1 MKIITTS
8 TRYRVTVITRRDREN
23 PFQMEIRDR
32 LTGDEH
38 REAIRDLTIR
48 QRAEAYKRAAAREAE
63 LNGGTA
69 TTGPVSWAEARTKGE
84 ATIAAEKRTGTA
96 MAYRKGLDALER
108 YAEDALTCRPG
119 PDGKRLQFLEQVTA
133 VLARGFPGWRK
144 AHGLTRNRKRVITV
158 REATINRDLAQ
169 LHAFWGEY
177 LVKLG
182 IATANPWH
190 GINFMRG
197 FARQPVRLTYEQR
210 AALLKEVEDLG
221 LKFHA
226 ACALAAETGPRVG
239 ELCHVTWA
247 HVDTRLG
254 AWLIT
259 EEAGGWRPKGVCER
273 LVRFSTE
280 TGRLLEDWRG
290 AQVAELVGQGLDGD
304 DAREAVNGRRVFGT
318 GRKATSDNYE
328 RTFNHDLRRA
338 CRRVGVP
345 EITCHEL
352 RYTVGRLMAD
362 AGAAPTAIKEVLGHA
377 AIQTTMHYIGQ
388 GQPGGARAAFDAL
401 QRQVGANSVP
411 RGEVQVEDV
420 DGKTDVTR
428 RLNEG

>member
-1 MKIITTS
+1 
-8 TRYRVTVITRRDREN
+8 
-23 PFQMEIRDR
+23 
-32 LTGDEH
+32 
-38 REAIRDLTIR
+38 
-48 QRAEAYKRAAAREAE
+48 
-63 LNGGTA
+63 
-69 TTGPVSWAEARTKGE
+69 
-84 ATIAAEKRTGTA
+84 
-96 MAYRKGLDALER
+96 
-108 YAEDALTCRPG
+108 
-119 PDGKRLQFLEQVTA
+119 
-133 VLARGFPGWRK
+133 
-144 AHGLTRNRKRVITV
+144 
-158 REATINRDLAQ
+158 
-169 LHAFWGEY
+169 
-177 LVKLG
+177 
-182 IATANPWH
+182 
-190 GINFMRG
+190 
-197 FARQPVRLTYEQR
+197 
-210 AALLKEVEDLG
+210 
-221 LKFHA
+221 
-226 ACALAAETGPRVG
+226 
-239 ELCHVTWA
+239 
-247 HVDTRLG
+247 
-254 AWLIT
+254 
-259 EEAGGWRPKGVCER
+259 
-273 LVRFSTE
+273 
-280 TGRLLEDWRG
+280 
-290 AQVAELVGQGLDGD
+290 VAELVGQGLDGD